1 MKSTWQRR
9 SEQMAAARMFGII
22 YWIIGI
28 AAVLGM
34 GMQAIA

>member
-9 SEQMAAARMFGII
+9 SEQMAAARMFKII

>member
-9 SEQMAAARMFGII
+9 SDQMAAARMIKII

-28 AAVLGM
+28 AAMLGM